1 MSKTAADFDAEM
13 DSDDEEEISV
23 NDRLLAF
30 LEAVEGIESQIDE
43 LKAQRSDLYAE
54 AKAVGFDVRIMRIIV
69 RLRKMD
75 EATREEQEELV
86 SLYKKAVGL

>member
-1 MSKTAADFDAEM
+1 VSKTAADFDAEM
-13 DSDDEEEISV
+13 DSDDEEISV

-54 AKAVGFDVRIMRIIV
+54 AKAVGFDVRIMRIII
-69 RLRKMD
+69 RLRRMD

>member
-13 DSDDEEEISV
+13 DSDDEEISV

-54 AKAVGFDVRIMRIIV
+54 AKAVGFDVRIMRIII
-69 RLRKMD
+69 RLRRMD

>member
-1 MSKTAADFDAEM
+1 VSKTAADFDAEM
-13 DSDDEEEISV
+13 DSDDEEISV

-54 AKAVGFDVRIMRIIV
+54 AKAVGFDVRIMRIII
-69 RLRKMD
+69 RLRRMD
-75 EATREEQEELV
+75 EATREEQDELV
-86 SLYKKAVGL
+86 ALYKKAVGL

>member
-1 MSKTAADFDAEM
+1 VSKTAADFDAEM
-13 DSDDEEEISV
+13 DSDDEEISV

-54 AKAVGFDVRIMRIIV
+54 AKAVGFDVRIMRIII
-69 RLRKMD
+69 RLRRMD
-75 EATREEQEELV
+75 EATREEQDELV

>member
-13 DSDDEEEISV
+13 DSDDEEISV

-54 AKAVGFDVRIMRIIV
+54 AKAVGFDVRIMRIII
-69 RLRKMD
+69 RLRRMD
-75 EATREEQEELV
+75 EATREEQDELV

>member
-13 DSDDEEEISV
+13 DSDDEEISV

-54 AKAVGFDVRIMRIIV
+54 AKAVGFDVRIMRIII
-69 RLRKMD
+69 RLRRMD
-75 EATREEQEELV
+75 EATREEQDELV
-86 SLYKKAVGL
+86 ALYKKAVGL

>member
-13 DSDDEEEISV
+13 DSDDEEISV
-23 NDRLLAF
+23 NDRLIAF

-54 AKAVGFDVRIMRIIV
+54 AKAVGFDVRIMRIII
-69 RLRKMD
+69 RLRRMD
-75 EATREEQEELV
+75 EATREEQDELV